1 MNDMKE
7 PKTVVNGLDVAA
19 LHGVVKAVSE
29 DPSRGTAA
37 FRVKSR
43 WTGGTRSEADVES
56 YEIGGQRV
64 DRLFRMRAD
73 EPAELLG
80 SNTAPNPQ
88 EILMAALNACM
99 MVGYVAGASVR
110 GITLDTLEIE
120 TAGELDLRGFL
131 GIDPNVKP
139 GYDKLRYTVRIKGD
153 GTPEQFREIH
163 ETVMKTSPNY
173 FNMAKPIPL
182 EARLEVK

>member
-1 MNDMKE
+1 MKE
-7 PKTVVNGLDVAA
+7 TKAVVNGLDVAA
-19 LHGVVKAVSE
+19 LQGMVQAITE

-56 YEIGGQRV
+56 YEIGGRRI
-64 DRLFRMRAD
+64 DRAFRMRAD
-73 EPAELLG
+73 EPVELLG
-80 SNTAPNPQ
+80 NNTAPNPQ

-99 MVGYVAGASVR
+99 LIGYVAGASVR
-110 GITLDTLEIE
+110 GIAIESLEIE

-131 GIDPNVKP
+131 GIDPDVKP

-153 GTPEQFREIH
+153 GTAEQFREIH

-173 FNMAKPIPL
+173 FNIARPITL
-182 EARLEVK
+182 ESTLEVR